1 MPVQSKTR
9 PRRGSSPAAE
19 SPRLVFIPFQIPTL
33 VDAPPAGDGWIH
45 EIKQDGYRT
54 ELVLDRGSARAYSR
68 RGLDW
73 TEKYPAL
80 IEAAEKL
87 KCRSAILDG
96 EAVVQNALGVSD
108 FHALRAA
115 MTREPHRIVF
125 FAFDLLHLDGKDLRR
140 LPLVERRT
148 RLKELLAGHDES
160 FALHF
165 SESVE
170 GDGPRVFAAA
180 EALGVEGIVSKR
192 ASGRY
197 ESGPSREWLKAKAM
211 AVGEFVV
218 VGVEPNP
225 GGPPFALLARE
236 GDSGLAYA
244 GSAFVTLR
252 DEERK
257 AFWEATEL
265 LKVGAPAVPEIRR
278 AKASFLT
285 PKLRVRAKHL
295 KGGEFLR
302 HASLVELLPP
312 A

>member
-1 MPVQSKTR
+1 LKHHNPI
-9 PRRGSSPAAE
+9 SPA
-19 SPRLVFIPFQIPTL
+19 
-33 VDAPPAGDGWIH
+33 
-45 EIKQDGYRT
+45 
-54 ELVLDRGSARAYSR
+54 
-68 RGLDW
+68 
-73 TEKYPAL
+73 YPAL
-80 IEAAEKL
+80 IEATEKL

-96 EAVVQNALGVSD
+96 EAVVQNTLGVSD

-115 MTREPHRIVF
+115 MTREPHRVVF

-140 LPLVERRT
+140 LRLVERRS

-192 ASGRY
+192 ASGHS
-197 ESGPSREWLKAKAM
+197 SGPSREWLKTKVM

-252 DEERK
+252 DEDRK
-257 AFWEATEL
+257 AFWAATEL
-265 LKVGAPAVPEIRR
+265 LKVGLRPCRR
-278 AKASFLT
+278 SDARRPL
-285 PKLRVRAKHL
+285 
-295 KGGEFLR
+295 
-302 HASLVELLPP
+302 SLSLIS
-312 A
+312 AFGRST